1 MIKFD
6 KPQNLNGSELLDELA
21 AAKIVLDKETQ
32 IPLIDGNGDL
42 WLDVKSSDVAKAEKV
57 VAAHNGTIIA
67 PEPTAADKLT
77 AAGLTIEDLKLLLGL
92 NG

>member
-6 KPQNLNGSELLDELA
+6 KPANLNGDELLNELA
-21 AAKIVLDKETQ
+21 EIGITLDKLNQ
-32 IPLIDGNGDL
+32 APVIDGNGDF
-42 WLDVKSSDVAKAEKV
+42 WLDVSEKDKTKVASV

-67 PEPTAADKLT
+67 PAPTAADKLA
-77 AAGLTIEDLKLLLGL
+77 AAGLTVDDLKLLLGL

>member
-21 AAKIVLDKETQ
+21 VAGIVLDKENQ
-32 IPLIDGNGDL
+32 VPVVDGNGDL
-42 WLDVKSSDVAKAEKV
+42 WLDVKSSDTAKV
-57 VAAHNGTIIA
+57 QQVLNAHNGTTIA
-67 PEPTAADKLT
+67 PEPTAADKLA
-77 AAGLTIEDLKLLLGL
+77 AAGLTVDDLKVLLGL